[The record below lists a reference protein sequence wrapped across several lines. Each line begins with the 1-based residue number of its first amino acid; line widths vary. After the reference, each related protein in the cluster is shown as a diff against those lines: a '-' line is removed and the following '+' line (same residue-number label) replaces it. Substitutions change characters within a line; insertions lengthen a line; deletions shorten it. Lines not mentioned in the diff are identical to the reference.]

1 MKKVKVGYAGVSTT
15 DQNLDRQMEALERA
29 GAEKIFQEKMS
40 GKSMTERLE
49 LQKAL
54 QFLREK
60 DTLIVES
67 LDRLG
72 RNYDDIVQ
80 MVQKLDQKEIG
91 LIVLNLPILN
101 QEIGDPNLQKLIRNM
116 IVQLLSW
123 TAQNER
129 EEIKRKQRQGIEIA
143 KRKGHYKG
151 RPVKYSANAKNP
163 KDRMTYQVIVN
174 KLTQEEPIKQIA
186 EDTGVTR
193 DTVYRIKKELTDTTA
208 PSPFV

>member
-1 MKKVKVGYAGVSTT
+1 MKKVKVGYARVSTT

-151 RPVKYSANAKNP
+151 R
-163 KDRMTYQVIVN
+163 
-174 KLTQEEPIKQIA
+174 
-186 EDTGVTR
+186 
-193 DTVYRIKKELTDTTA
+193 
-208 PSPFV
+208 